1 MRAIRFLLRHRVT
14 RWLRDSRWGTGTVAG
29 QVVLVG
35 LLVLLLAPLGLGSY
49 VLGDVLREL
58 FPEADALALINA
70 GMLYLVPVLMTSR
83 FLLQSPP
90 SERVASYAVLPVS
103 RRGLLNG
110 QALLSLLSVHTV
122 FAVVLVVPV
131 WAAEIA
137 TAWSPVAAGAWLA
150 TALLLTVVLAS
161 HGAILLHLL
170 LGQRPRG
177 FAGVI
182 ALVVGLFSVDA
193 TLGPDLFRAA
203 SRVILGRPLVGLA
216 CTAFLATGL
225 HVGLLRA
232 MQTRLEVD
240 RRTTGRRDGPSW
252 WEQALR
258 RWAERTLPAGR
269 LVALELRQIFRTRRM
284 RGIALMGIICAVLF
298 YGVGISELVLKGAIG
313 VNGILYIVSFGIG
326 WPSFTVGSVIYG
338 ISAGHVDGLFTRP
351 HPFSE
356 VVTAKLALLWT
367 GLLPGTLLLPAL
379 APWIRPDYA
388 VFLLGCALY
397 WWGVGT
403 PAILYAGPRF
413 RTPVDTAASSASMA
427 MTESSRGLILLPIP
441 FGLMVGTIT
450 AYATGGWLLV
460 AAVLGGAG
468 LAGLGVVAWT
478 LRPFARQLNQ
488 HRHAMLEGFREN
500 EPV

>member
-1 MRAIRFLLRHRVT
+1 MRTFRILFRHRVT
-14 RWLRDSRWGTGTVAG
+14 RWLRDPTWGTGTVAG
-29 QVVLVG
+29 QIVLLG
-35 LLVLLLAPLGLGSY
+35 LLLFLLAPLGLGSY

-58 FPEADALALINA
+58 FPEADAQALING
-70 GMLYLVPVLMTSR
+70 GMLYLMPALMASR

-90 SERVASYAVLPVS
+90 SEQVASYTVLPVS

-131 WAAEIA
+131 WAAEVV
-137 TAWSPVAAGAWLA
+137 TAWSPGAAGAWLA

-170 LGQRPRG
+170 LGWRPRG
-177 FAGVI
+177 LAGVI

-203 SRVILGRPLVGLA
+203 SRVIFSRPLVGLA
-216 CTAFLATGL
+216 CTAFLSTGL
-225 HVGLLRA
+225 HAGLLCA

-240 RRTTGRRDGPSW
+240 RRTMRRRDGPSW
-252 WEQALR
+252 WEQALC

-269 LVALELRQIFRTRRM
+269 LVALELRQMLRTRRM

-298 YGVGISELVLKGAIG
+298 YGIGVSELVLKGAIG
-313 VNGILYIVSFGIG
+313 FNGILYIAFFGIG
-326 WPSFTVGSVIYG
+326 WPSFTVGSAIYG

-351 HPFSE
+351 HSFSK
-356 VVTAKLALLWT
+356 VVTSKLALLWT
-367 GLLPGTLLLPAL
+367 GLLPGSLLLPAL

-388 VFLLGCALY
+388 MFLLGCTLY

-403 PAILYAGPRF
+403 PAIAYVGPRF
-413 RTPVDTAASSASMA
+413 RMPVDTSASSASMA

-441 FGLMVGTIT
+441 FGLLVGTIA

-478 LRPFARQLNQ
+478 LQPFARELKR

-500 EPV
+500 EPI